1 MFWVELEFIKG
12 FPLDLFSNVFGGLW
26 HNWAWRPVF
35 WGCSHCDN
43 TPDREY
49 SLNWGGESLLNVTT
63 SFNMHQYGTLAVR
76 DNSDGCYH
84 NCAGRA
90 AARRIFEQL
99 DHQIQGEKMKTE
111 VERFLLG
118 QEANSQQCWRHLS
131 IRHCHS
137 GLPPPK
143 KISWERYYYC
153 TQYYRTLSDRCYCRL
168 NCIWTAQ
175 WWADFR
181 AYRPTNAREK
191 LKKRGFVRVICLLS
205 TAGTIHWLSVIDSA
219 FPLVLVGPLSN
230 KIQIAFQSYGLEPS
244 P

>member
-1 MFWVELEFIKG
+1 M
-12 FPLDLFSNVFGGLW
+12 DLLKISNVFGFVA
-26 HNWAWRPVF
+26 NWAWRPVF

-168 NCIWTAQ
+168 NCIWTASNGELIFEPTDQ
-175 WWADFR
+175 QMHGKNSKSADS
-181 AYRPTNAREK
+181 
-191 LKKRGFVRVICLLS
+191 FVWFVCYPLPVLFIGYPLS
-205 TAGTIHWLSVIDSA
+205 TVPFRWSWLVHFLIR
-219 FPLVLVGPLSN
+219 FR
-230 KIQIAFQSYGLEPS
+230 
-244 P
+244 